1 VCGRAF
7 NAFPWTVRLAHERVT
22 CMNHNKT
29 DFAYQLVYR
38 YLLRLINEHHTGPA
52 VRLPSLRLLAR
63 RLRVSI
69 STVQS
74 AYSLLEKEGR
84 ICSVPKSG
92 YYALPSP
99 CHDVPCEGDDLLG
112 RYHASARRPDM
123 FVFGADEPTLLQ
135 SLDGPLLN
143 LERELMRQYPCQPD
157 PRFQPFG
164 DIELRT
170 ALAARYTCSTQHC
183 WHPDNV
189 FVGPDKTGILKT
201 VLEALQL
208 AGSAVLVESPCGWS
222 ILRTL
227 QAFNIRV
234 VEIAAGA
241 DGHMDLD
248 RLQDVLLTEDIKLAI
263 LSSQLDPVR
272 GQIQAD
278 GHRQTLAGLLNS
290 HRLWVL
296 ENDSHSEL
304 CFEPTHGRLRDLI
317 DPERLLIFGTFDRL
331 IGLEAPFGYL
341 LSRHSRD
348 MWHQQFLLRSFRLP
362 FIRQKAIARLCS
374 GGQLDSHLQLLRRA
388 LALRMQNLGAMVEH
402 FLGEEVSF
410 DKPQGG
416 ATIWLHSMHR
426 VDMARVFERLLE
438 RRIVVAPGEL
448 FSVRG
453 LHQQHLRI
461 SGTADWTQ
469 DIESMLV
476 IIKNALLQ
484 ERLP

>member
-1 VCGRAF
+1 
-7 NAFPWTVRLAHERVT
+7 
-22 CMNHNKT
+22 
-29 DFAYQLVYR
+29 VYR
-38 YLLRLINEHHTGPA
+38 YLVRLINDIHGTPA

-99 CHDVPCEGDDLLG
+99 WQDAPCEDEDLLG
-112 RYHASARRPDM
+112 RYHANARRPDM

-135 SLDGPLLN
+135 SLDGPLLS

-164 DIELRT
+164 DLELRA
-170 ALAARYTCSTQHC
+170 ALAARYTSSAEHC

-201 VLEALQL
+201 VLQGLQL

-222 ILRTL
+222 MLRTL
-227 QAFNIRV
+227 QSFNIRV
-234 VEIAAGA
+234 VEISANAAGHI
-241 DGHMDLD
+241 DPD
-248 RLQDVLLTEDIKLAI
+248 RLQDLLQREDIQLAI
-263 LSSQLDPVR
+263 MSSRLDPVR
-272 GQIQAD
+272 GQIQPSAQRQALAD
-278 GHRQTLAGLLNS
+278 ILN
-290 HRLWVL
+290 RRGVWVL

-304 CFEPTHGRLRDLI
+304 CYEPGEGRLRDLI
-317 DPERLLIFGTFDRL
+317 NPERLLIIGSFDRL
-331 IGLEAPFGYL
+331 MGLEAPFGYL
-341 LSRHSRD
+341 LSRHARAL
-348 MWHQQFLLRSFRLP
+348 WHQQFLLRSFRLP
-362 FIRQKAIARLCS
+362 LIRQKAIARLCS
-374 GGQLDSHLQLLRRA
+374 SGQFDAHLQLLRSV
-388 LALRMQNLGAMVEH
+388 LAGRMDTLCAKVNL
-402 FLGEEVSF
+402 FLGEEVRF

-416 ATIWLHSMHR
+416 ATLWLQSVHR
-426 VDMARVFERLLE
+426 VNMARVFERLLE
-438 RRIVVAPGEL
+438 QHVVVAPGEL

-461 SGTADWTQ
+461 SGTADWSQ
-469 DIESMLV
+469 DIDSMLA
-476 IIKNALLQ
+476 IIKHALIQ
-484 ERLP
+484 ERLPQD